1 MACMYI
7 YIHDACRP
15 SKSNAIQGGV
25 DDLFDPRGN
34 STYVKDMLE
43 LLVLP
48 PALDLLLHS
57 CLIVSVSSLLIML
70 ALQPLLPGGTDAA
83 SASSRGVRSAS
94 RAVLA
99 RLLPRSGVPV
109 APPPPP
115 PPRHCEM
122 CAASSWPDTVA
133 AVTATLRLDADADG
147 DTERSSISSAE
158 EDGTACGGCAA
169 LATVEELLGS
179 KEATERELREAF
191 RVFDRDEDGF
201 VGAAELWYV
210 LRRLGMGG
218 SSSARED
225 CARMI
230 AAHDADGDGR
240 ISFRE
245 FRDMMERAV

>member
-1 MACMYI
+1 
-7 YIHDACRP
+7 
-15 SKSNAIQGGV
+15 
-25 DDLFDPRGN
+25 
-34 STYVKDMLE
+34 MLE
-43 LLVLP
+43 LLALP

-70 ALQPLLPGGTDAA
+70 ALQPLLPGGTDVA
-83 SASSRGVRSAS
+83 SASRGVRSAS

-99 RLLPRSGVPV
+99 RLLPSSSRTRSGVPV

-115 PPRHCEM
+115 PPPRHCEL
-122 CAASSWPDTVA
+122 CAASSWPGTVA
-133 AVTATLRLDADADG
+133 AVTATLHLDADADG

-169 LATVEELLGS
+169 LAAVEELLGS

>member
-1 MACMYI
+1 M
-7 YIHDACRP
+7 
-15 SKSNAIQGGV
+15 
-25 DDLFDPRGN
+25 
-34 STYVKDMLE
+34 E
-43 LLVLP
+43 LLALP

-70 ALQPLLPGGTDAA
+70 ALQPLLPGGTDVA
-83 SASSRGVRSAS
+83 SASRGVRSAS

-99 RLLPRSGVPV
+99 RLLPSSSRTRSGVPV

-115 PPRHCEM
+115 PAPRHCEL
-122 CAASSWPDTVA
+122 CAASSWPGTVA
-133 AVTATLRLDADADG
+133 AVTATLHLDADADG

-169 LATVEELLGS
+169 LAAVEELLGS

-210 LRRLGMGG
+210 LRRLGMGD

>member
-1 MACMYI
+1 
-7 YIHDACRP
+7 
-15 SKSNAIQGGV
+15 
-25 DDLFDPRGN
+25 
-34 STYVKDMLE
+34 MLE

-70 ALQPLLPGGTDAA
+70 ALQPLLPGGTDVA
-83 SASSRGVRSAS
+83 SASRGVRSAS

-99 RLLPRSGVPV
+99 RLLPSSSRTRSGVPV

-115 PPRHCEM
+115 PPPRHCEL
-122 CAASSWPDTVA
+122 CAASSWPGTVA
-133 AVTATLRLDADADG
+133 AVTATLHLDADADG

-169 LATVEELLGS
+169 LAAVEELLGS

>member
-1 MACMYI
+1 
-7 YIHDACRP
+7 
-15 SKSNAIQGGV
+15 
-25 DDLFDPRGN
+25 
-34 STYVKDMLE
+34 MLE
-43 LLVLP
+43 LLALP
-48 PALDLLLHS
+48 PVLDLLLHS

-70 ALQPLLPGGTDAA
+70 ALQPLLPGGTDVA
-83 SASSRGVRSAS
+83 SASRGVRSAS

-99 RLLPRSGVPV
+99 RLLPSSSSRARSGVPV
-109 APPPPP
+109 APPPPPPLP

-122 CAASSWPDTVA
+122 CAASSWPGTVA
-133 AVTATLRLDADADG
+133 AVTATLRLDADADA

-169 LATVEELLGS
+169 LAAVEELLGS

-201 VGAAELWYV
+201 VGAAELCDV
-210 LRRLGMGG
+210 LRRLGMGD

-245 FRDMMERAV
+245 FRDMMEHAV

>member
-1 MACMYI
+1 
-7 YIHDACRP
+7 
-15 SKSNAIQGGV
+15 
-25 DDLFDPRGN
+25 
-34 STYVKDMLE
+34 MLE

-70 ALQPLLPGGTDAA
+70 ALQPLLPGGTDVA
-83 SASSRGVRSAS
+83 SASRGVRSAS

-99 RLLPRSGVPV
+99 RLLPSSSRTRSGVPV

-115 PPRHCEM
+115 PPPRHCEL
-122 CAASSWPDTVA
+122 CAASSWPGTVA
-133 AVTATLRLDADADG
+133 AVTATLRLDADA

-169 LATVEELLGS
+169 LAAVEELLGS

-201 VGAAELWYV
+201 VGAGELWYV
-210 LRRLGMGG
+210 LRRLGMGD

-245 FRDMMERAV
+245 FRDMMEHAV